1 VGTELLSE
9 VTTGY
14 ARLLQTCY
22 WHLPPAQLKIERAT
36 LQQRLDAALA
46 ADSSAAA
53 VDVQLA
59 EAADARIETTRL
71 ASENDR
77 YVSRHALSTAAC
89 SSWLP
94 ASHHYT

>member
-1 VGTELLSE
+1 M
-9 VTTGY
+9 
-14 ARLLQTCY
+14 
-22 WHLPPAQLKIERAT
+22 

-59 EAADARIETTRL
+59 EAADARMETTRL

-77 YVSRHALSTAAC
+77 YAVCRNVFWLAAGQ
-89 SSWLP
+89 SY
-94 ASHHYT
+94 HYK